1 LARQKDDTPVHY
13 GKHGR
18 PVRRSRKQ
26 MSYEEMTDIQI
37 DGGDD
42 VDPFLS
48 EEVNEGS
55 TSENK

>member
-1 LARQKDDTPVHY
+1 MHY

-26 MSYEEMTDIQI
+26 MSYEEMTDIQV
-37 DGGDD
+37 DRGDD
-42 VDPFLS
+42 VNPFLS

-55 TSENK
+55 TDKNK